1 MLDFGTVMVNEIAP
15 PSRALSF
22 TRMRNKNGE
31 QHDEHCDT
39 THREAANPDLEV
51 KEASW
56 RNQLE
61 KTNARR
67 GKMGSMFQKEE

>member
-15 PSRALSF
+15 PSRALSV
-22 TRMRNKNGE
+22 TRMRNKNGV
-31 QHDEHCDT
+31 QHDEQCDKA

-56 RNQLE
+56 RNQL
-61 KTNARR
+61 
-67 GKMGSMFQKEE
+67 